1 MIYYNKHSI
10 DNSDINAVIRVLKSN
25 HLTQGPINSLFEKK
39 LSKYFG
45 AKYCNVVSN
54 GTVAIYLSL
63 LALNLNK
70 KDFILVSPLS
80 FVAGAIS
87 SIYLERQLD
96 FVDIDKSTYA
106 ISEIELEKKIINLKK
121 KRKKVG
127 CVIVTD
133 YAGIPA
139 NWTKINKLKAKYGF
153 KIINDNC
160 HAIGSKYLNS
170 NKYAVKYADVVVQS
184 YHAIKNITT
193 GEGGS
198 ILTNKRDIYK
208 KITLFKTHGITRSIN
223 EKKKF
228 GLWYY
233 DVKTVG
239 LNFRLSDI
247 QCALGLSQFTK
258 IDKFLAKRK
267 RIANIYNKIFSNF
280 NLIQLPKTFS
290 DRISSYHIYPIL
302 INFDMIKITKKI
314 LFNKLEKL
322 GYTLQVNY
330 IPTYHFTIFKKNFK
344 KTDFPNAEFFYKNQV
359 SLPCFVDLSN
369 KDAFKFGYSLKKLL
383 IKYEK

>member
-198 ILTNKRDIYK
+198 ILTNKREIYK
-208 KITLFKTHGITRSIN
+208 KISLFKTHGITRSIN

-280 NLIQLPKTFS
+280 NLIQLPKIFS

-302 INFDMIKITKKI
+302 INFDKIKITKKI

-344 KTDFPNAEFFYKNQV
+344 KTDFPNTEFFYKNQV
-359 SLPCFVDLSN
+359 SLPCFVDLSY

>member
-1 MIYYNKHSI
+1 M
-10 DNSDINAVIRVLKSN
+10 
-25 HLTQGPINSLFEKK
+25 
-39 LSKYFG
+39 
-45 AKYCNVVSN
+45 
-54 GTVAIYLSL
+54 
-63 LALNLNK
+63 
-70 KDFILVSPLS
+70 
-80 FVAGAIS
+80 AGAIS

-198 ILTNKRDIYK
+198 ILTNKREIYK
-208 KITLFKTHGITRSIN
+208 KISLFKTHGITRSIN

-280 NLIQLPKTFS
+280 NLIQLPKIFS

-302 INFDMIKITKKI
+302 INFDKIKITKKI

-344 KTDFPNAEFFYKNQV
+344 KTDFPNTEFFYKNQV
-359 SLPCFVDLSN
+359 SLPCFVDLSY